1 MLARTQSADK
11 KSNDVQHLLAALCC
25 VIDCL
30 HLRRVHSCFANTVV
44 NLCSIGILLG
54 AIFGTGKLTHA
65 QPTLDSIPQRAAQIR
80 QNTAFVGAA
89 AQNADARA
97 ANQIDAQNNAA
108 GGLDRLADQLSGGP
122 EAWLSPR
129 GLSSSL
135 QILLLLTVLSLA
147 PAILLMTT
155 CYVRVIVVFGLLKQ
169 ALGVQQLPPSQVIT
183 AISLFVTLFVMSP
196 VWTEVYNQSIAPYTE
211 PGSQMTAGEAW
222 ENGVAPIRYFMANQI
237 DMAGNHDDVH
247 MFFSRYAPD
256 QTPPSDFD
264 DVPLQV
270 LLPAYMLSELKVAF
284 LMGFKIYL
292 PFLILDIVIAAVTVS
307 MGMMMLPPAL
317 ISTPFKLLLFVLVDG
332 WTLVV
337 AMLIDSFG
345 TISG

>member
-1 MLARTQSADK
+1 MMILIQWASA
-11 KSNDVQHLLAALCC
+11 LPC
-25 VIDCL
+25 VNAQD
-30 HLRRVHSCFANTVV
+30 
-44 NLCSIGILLG
+44 NLP
-54 AIFGTGKLTHA
+54 A
-65 QPTLDSIPQRAAQIR
+65 RAAQLR
-80 QNTAFVGAA
+80 QNAPAATAITE
-89 AQNADARA
+89 NLDATGNGDLAPR
-97 ANQIDAQNNAA
+97 AA
-108 GGLDRLADQLSGGP
+108 GGLDGLADQLSGGP

-135 QILLLLTVLSLA
+135 QILILLTVLSLA

-169 ALGVQQLPPSQVIT
+169 ALGAQQLPPSQVIT
-183 AISLFVTLFVMSP
+183 AISLFVTLFVMTP
-196 VWTEVYNQSIAPYTE
+196 VWNEVYTKAVEPYTQ
-211 PGSQMTAGEAW
+211 PGSQMTATEAW
-222 ENGVAPIRYFMANQI
+222 ENGIAPVRNFMAKQI
-237 DMAGNHDDVH
+237 DMAANHDDVH
-247 MFFSRYAPD
+247 LFYSRYAPD
-256 QTPPSDFD
+256 STPPSSFD
-264 DVPLQV
+264 EVPLQV

-337 AMLIDSFG
+337 VMLIDSFG
-345 TISG
+345 TIVP